1 MAQQYRCEFTTRAD
15 GRKLRRAAER
25 KRRTEAKKSKQYS
38 REVMKKAE

>member
-25 KRRTEAKKSKQYS
+25 KQRSEAKKNKYCNGEVTKK
-38 REVMKKAE
+38 RE